1 LHKGDMAE
9 EEKEV
14 LTSQIVK
21 AHDDFSSLYLNQRY
35 SDITINVHGRK
46 FYAHK
51 AILAARCDFFKFV
64 FYDHVQAIKESPEA
78 IGTDISVW
86 AFQELLRFIYTG
98 AIITTPNVTLIL
110 ELLEISVNCSFTD
123 LENFLT
129 NKLKSALNLENA
141 YDILN
146 VANSRDLD
154 ELRDACHTFMDENA
168 PEIIASLLFNNLPQ
182 KSAIGVL
189 QRDTF
194 CAPEIAIFDCVAK
207 WCKVN
212 KDVDNLVIQCVR
224 LSLLTVDEIVST
236 VRPSKLVE
244 DETLWAAV
252 AEIIG
257 IKPKTSFYRIKKS
270 AVLLTSKT
278 NVNTYAYHPIDN
290 SSSITV
296 RLGAPS
302 QVNYIK
308 MRLLD
313 EDLRF
318 YSYYIEVSLDQRNW
332 KRIINYSYPCRSWQD
347 LYFKEEMIQYI
358 RIVGTYNSASQ
369 DFHLVSF
376 EAYYKSDIPKLV
388 GDIICPDKNFAILNK
403 KALVI
408 EGNNPNVLLQQHF
421 EIPGFTYHTID
432 VDQIVVHF
440 AQPYMIS
447 RIQLL
452 LWEGGLFR
460 YFIETSVDKTNWRI
474 AVDRTKANCS
484 SWQLLQFDERPVVF
498 IKIVGTY
505 STVTN
510 DKVKEFRCALLK
522 CFGNNDD
529 N

>member
-64 FYDHVQAIKESPEA
+64 FYDHVHAIKESPEA
-78 IGTDISVW
+78 IGKDISVW

-212 KDVDNLVIQCVR
+212 EDVDNLVIQCVR

-257 IKPKTSFYRIKKS
+257 IKPKTSFYRIKKC
-270 AVLLTSKT
+270 K
-278 NVNTYAYHPIDN
+278 
-290 SSSITV
+290 
-296 RLGAPS
+296 
-302 QVNYIK
+302 
-308 MRLLD
+308 
-313 EDLRF
+313 
-318 YSYYIEVSLDQRNW
+318 
-332 KRIINYSYPCRSWQD
+332 
-347 LYFKEEMIQYI
+347 
-358 RIVGTYNSASQ
+358 
-369 DFHLVSF
+369 
-376 EAYYKSDIPKLV
+376 
-388 GDIICPDKNFAILNK
+388 
-403 KALVI
+403 
-408 EGNNPNVLLQQHF
+408 
-421 EIPGFTYHTID
+421 
-432 VDQIVVHF
+432 
-440 AQPYMIS
+440 
-447 RIQLL
+447 
-452 LWEGGLFR
+452 
-460 YFIETSVDKTNWRI
+460 
-474 AVDRTKANCS
+474 
-484 SWQLLQFDERPVVF
+484 
-498 IKIVGTY
+498 
-505 STVTN
+505 
-510 DKVKEFRCALLK
+510 
-522 CFGNNDD
+522 
-529 N
+529 